1 MYANRLISAEKPL
14 GFFHMY
20 RREPRH
26 QLSFEDFFL
35 PFGGKLSGDNRWIK
49 LAELIPWDDLE
60 DDYASQFC
68 KGFGAP
74 AKPFRMAL
82 GALIIKARLGLTDEE
97 LVEQIKENPYLQ
109 FFIGLEAFQY
119 SAPFDPSMMV
129 YFRKRLPES
138 VVNVCNE
145 RIVRHG
151 LNAIRS
157 EKHQDDEDGDN
168 GSSLPTS
175 DQPTKPGSDKP
186 SSNQGTLLIDA
197 TCVPADIRYPTD
209 LSLLNEAR
217 EVTEKLIDAMHPQI
231 RKCFG
236 DKPRTHRKKA
246 RQQFLAVAKKK
257 RPRINK
263 IRKGIQQQLG
273 HLERNLASIDALIT
287 CGGCLLA
294 AGRHW
299 YRKLLVVSELVR
311 QQKILYRSDSRSIPD
326 RIVSL
331 YQAHIRP
338 IVRGKAR
345 SSVEF
350 GAKISISVTGDG
362 FTFLDRLSFT
372 PYNEGEDLK
381 VQARAYRRRYG
392 HYPKV
397 ICADQIYRTRSNRAF
412 CQRHGIRLSGPRL
425 GRPKNDRQLV
435 AEEKKQ
441 FADDQRQRNAVE
453 GKIGQGKRRFGLALI
468 REKLSITQGSTIALN
483 VLVMNL
489 EKLLE
494 LLFVL
499 FACWLQLLLALSAPW
514 MSEMAL
520 VSDQRAAA

>member
-1 MYANRLISAEKPL
+1 
-14 GFFHMY
+14 MY
-20 RREPRH
+20 RREHRY

-35 PFGGKLSGDNRWIK
+35 PFGGKLSGENRWIK
-49 LAELIPWDDLE
+49 LAKLIPWDELE
-60 DDYASQFC
+60 DDYAAQFC

-109 FFIGLEAFQY
+109 FFIGLEAFQS

-129 YFRKRLPES
+129 YFRKRLPEAI
-138 VVNVCNE
+138 VNDCNE

-151 LNAIRS
+151 LKVIRS
-157 EKHQDDEDGDN
+157 ADPQGPGDDDGSG
-168 GSSLPTS
+168 GSTS
-175 DQPTKPGSDKP
+175 PADQPKP
-186 SSNQGTLLIDA
+186 SSQKQPNQGSLLIDA
-197 TCVPADIRYPTD
+197 TCAPVDIRHPTD

-217 EVTEKLIDAMHPQI
+217 EVTEILIDAMHPQV
-231 RKCFG
+231 RECFG
-236 DKPRTHRKKA
+236 HKPRTHRKKA

-257 RPRINK
+257 KPRISK
-263 IRKGIQQQLG
+263 IRKAIKQQLG
-273 HLERNLASIDALIT
+273 HLKRNLASVDALIA

-294 AGRHW
+294 AGRHI
-299 YRKLLVVSELVR
+299 YQKLLVISELVR
-311 QQKILYRSDSRSIPD
+311 QQTILYHADSRSIPD

-331 YQAHIRP
+331 CQAHIRP

-345 SSVEF
+345 CNVEF
-350 GAKISISVTGDG
+350 GAKISISVTGEG
-362 FTFLDRLSFT
+362 FTFLDRLSYD

-381 VQARAYRRRYG
+381 GQAISYRRRHG

-425 GRPKNDRQLV
+425 GRPKNDPELV
-435 AEEKKQ
+435 AAEKQQ
-441 FADDQRQRNAVE
+441 FIDDQRQRNAVE
-453 GKIGQGKRRFGLALI
+453 GKIGQGKRRFGLGLI
-468 REKLSITQGSTIALN
+468 REKLAVTQGSTIALN

-499 FACWLQLLLALSAPW
+499 FTSWLYLLLRNQPGKGSRFLCLSTQLSPA
-514 MSEMAL
+514 
-520 VSDQRAAA
+520 

>member
-1 MYANRLISAEKPL
+1 
-14 GFFHMY
+14 MY
-20 RREPRH
+20 RREHRH

-49 LAELIPWDDLE
+49 LAELIPWDELE
-60 DDYASQFC
+60 DDYAAQFC

-119 SAPFDPSMMV
+119 STPFDPSMMV
-129 YFRKRLPES
+129 YFRKRLPEA
-138 VVNVCNE
+138 VVNDCNE

-151 LNAIRS
+151 LKVIRAS
-157 EKHQDDEDGDN
+157 DSQDPGDRSGHGGGSASTGEQPMSSAQKH
-168 GSSLPTS
+168 P
-175 DQPTKPGSDKP
+175 
-186 SSNQGTLLIDA
+186 NQGSLLIDA
-197 TCVPADIRYPTD
+197 TCAPVDIRHPTD

-217 EVTEKLIDAMHPQI
+217 EVTEILIDAMHPQV
-231 RKCFG
+231 RKSFG
-236 DKPRTHRKKA
+236 HKPRTHRKKA

-257 RPRINK
+257 KPRISK
-263 IRKGIQQQLG
+263 IRKAIRQQLG
-273 HLERNLASIDALIT
+273 HLKRNLASIDALIA

-294 AGRHW
+294 AGR
-299 YRKLLVVSELVR
+299 YIYQKLLVVSEMVR
-311 QQKILYRSDSRSIPD
+311 QQTVLYHSDSRSIPD

-331 YQAHIRP
+331 RQAHIRP

-345 SSVEF
+345 CNVEF
-350 GAKISISVTGDG
+350 GAKISISVTGEG
-362 FTFLDRLSFT
+362 FTFLDRLSYN

-381 VQARAYRRRYG
+381 AQAKAYRRRHG
-392 HYPKV
+392 HYPEV

-425 GRPKNDRQLV
+425 GRPKNDPELV
-435 AEEKKQ
+435 AAEKQQ
-441 FADDQRQRNAVE
+441 FMDDQRQRNAVE
-453 GKIGQGKRRFGLALI
+453 GKIGQGKRRFGLGLI
-468 REKLSITQGSTIALN
+468 REKLAVTQSSTIAIN

-489 EKLLE
+489 QKLLE
-494 LLFVL
+494 LLFVH
-499 FACWLQLLLALSAPW
+499 FAYWLRLLLSNQSRKGSRFVYLSTQITPA
-514 MSEMAL
+514 
-520 VSDQRAAA
+520 